1 MTARTLSVHSCIFL
15 NAAPSRWQMEM
26 LVMLAHLTGRTL
38 VFPDHLAADNLFMM
52 RPPVT
57 LWDFYD
63 FEHLRQW
70 ISAISMNQYLT
81 NRRARD

>member
-1 MTARTLSVHSCIFL
+1 
-15 NAAPSRWQMEM
+15 MEM

-52 RPPVT
+52 RPPVS

-70 ISAISMNQYLT
+70 IGGVSMNQYLT
-81 NRRARD
+81 NRRAGMPRAFAPSL